1 MIAINQAG
9 FIDTAV
15 SAVKNQVMRRSLPAV
30 LLGVS
35 LAIGCA
41 ATLPVRSASAATP
54 QAEFYPRPAFFQLSG
69 TCTMDVSPDQ
79 ALIVGGRFQLRFA
92 GRKTPSRNSTS
103 SSASMRGYFSEKH
116 GELLLMERVRTLK
129 NPQPGR
135 EDNEPPFQV
144 VQRLQVK
151 LPANAPV
158 DAILQ
163 KLIELGLDRFGDNVM
178 NVSNRREAVIRFR
191 VSDLDAKLK
200 DMQQRCTAGA
210 WKQFCG
216 TPASNGICTSD
227 TPPADLEL
235 QVFNVRSK
243 ESLMRPDG
251 ATAPWQLNISTR
263 TAHDRPARPSR
274 QCDRP
279 S

>member
-1 MIAINQAG
+1 
-9 FIDTAV
+9 
-15 SAVKNQVMRRSLPAV
+15 
-30 LLGVS
+30 
-35 LAIGCA
+35 
-41 ATLPVRSASAATP
+41 
-54 QAEFYPRPAFFQLSG
+54 
-69 TCTMDVSPDQ
+69 MDVSPDQ
-79 ALIVGGRFQLRFA
+79 ALIVGGV
-92 GRKTPSRNSTS
+92 S
-103 SSASMRGYFSEKH
+103 SSGLRPEDAIAQLDRQLGIMRGYISEKH
-116 GELLLMERVRTLK
+116 GELLLMERARTLK

-135 EDNEPPFQV
+135 EDTEPPFQV

-151 LPANAPV
+151 LPADAPV

-178 NVSNRREAVIRFR
+178 NVSNRREAVIHFR

-243 ESLMRPDG
+243 DSLMRPDG
-251 ATAPWQLNISTR
+251 ATAPWQLNISRAQRMTDPPDLLGNV
-263 TAHDRPARPSR
+263 TVHLEGNIVLTYHHDEPKP
-274 QCDRP
+274 
-279 S
+279 